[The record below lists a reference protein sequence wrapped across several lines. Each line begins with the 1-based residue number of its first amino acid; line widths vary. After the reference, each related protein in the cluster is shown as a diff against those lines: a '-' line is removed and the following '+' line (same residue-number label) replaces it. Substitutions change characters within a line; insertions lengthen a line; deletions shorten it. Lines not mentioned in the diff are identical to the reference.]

1 MDMLDDVEFKVAKLE
16 LGPDDIL
23 AVRVAKPISMVTAAE
38 LTARLERRLSLEG
51 RVLVLDPGAELT
63 AVARKDVPASAQS
76 RFGKR

>member
-1 MDMLDDVEFKVAKLE
+1 MDMLDDVEFKVTKLD

-23 AVRVAKPISMVTAAE
+23 AVRVGTSISAVTAAE

-63 AVARKDVPASAQS
+63 VVARKDVSASAQS
-76 RFGKR
+76 RFSKR